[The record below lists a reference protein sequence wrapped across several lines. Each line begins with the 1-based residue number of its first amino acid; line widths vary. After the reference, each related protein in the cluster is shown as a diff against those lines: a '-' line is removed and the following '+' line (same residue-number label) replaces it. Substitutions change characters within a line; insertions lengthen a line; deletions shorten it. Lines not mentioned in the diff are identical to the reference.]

1 MFGEG
6 NWAWERT
13 GVNHS
18 KQNMIMKILTDS
30 PQVNNRRNANLGVEF
45 RVADAR
51 DLKKLRAVQRT
62 SCEDDLLLRRDCL
75 ASDVVGRGKLEN
87 LW

>member
-1 MFGEG
+1 ME
-6 NWAWERT
+6 
-13 GVNHS
+13 
-18 KQNMIMKILTDS
+18 ILTNGR
-30 PQVNNRRNANLGVEF
+30 QVYNGGDANLGVEF
-45 RVADAR
+45 LVADAR
-51 DLKKLRAVQRT
+51 DLEKLRAVQRT